1 MGVVQPSRFQNHG
14 SRQLSATLS
23 AHVANLF
30 SVKLTEKEI
39 SILKKDMGNIHGV
52 DEDSERTYVEV
63 WSLSDIIKHNLVD
76 WTNLGM
82 ILSVIKSNS

>member
-1 MGVVQPSRFQNHG
+1 
-14 SRQLSATLS
+14 
-23 AHVANLF
+23 
-30 SVKLTEKEI
+30 
-39 SILKKDMGNIHGV
+39 MGNIHGV